1 MLTFKEQISDTILA
15 YKKNREDAEA
25 SVEKVI
31 ENYQKNNKLFD
42 KYQPQYKIQ
51 AFKEAV
57 DIETKPIIE
66 DAKKTDIVLNQK
78 VKAIIDEKKKE
89 VLPKQKEKSP
99 DYALKVSNALKYLE
113 IEGKKLTD
121 ETAFNILK
129 DFIDDYDQMKLF
141 KQVIKRQLNIETFT
155 EVDGTAKFPQT
166 FSKFNKIQILL
177 NTFDEMEKISNTLFL
192 IYKDA
197 YQFVLFYN
205 ARIEFPALN
214 SYTYQE
220 LANEDNIIELAEII
234 DNFVENENSIVKNI
248 NEVH

>member
-31 ENYQKNNKLFD
+31 GNYQKNSKLFE

-89 VLPKQKEKSP
+89 VLPKQKEKP
-99 DYALKVSNALKYLE
+99 ADYALKVSNALKYLE

-121 ETAFNILK
+121 ETAYNILK
-129 DFIDDYDQMKLF
+129 DFMDDYDQMKLF
-141 KQVIKRQLNIETFT
+141 KQVIKRQLNIEVF
-155 EVDGTAKFPQT
+155 ENMDGTARFPQT
-166 FSKFNKIQILL
+166 FGNFNKIQMLL

-192 IYKDA
+192 TYKDTQ
-197 YQFVLFYN
+197 QFVDFYD
-205 ARIEFPALN
+205 AWVEFPALDK
-214 SYTYQE
+214 YTYQE
-220 LANEDNIIELAEII
+220 NTGEDSIIELAEII
-234 DNFVENENSIVKNI
+234 DNYITDENSIVKDI
-248 NEVH
+248 HSV